1 MGVCVYV
8 CTDGHTCCVHVG
20 QCFVAQH
27 HGHAG
32 CLGGPKTG
40 VCACVCVCAL
50 MVIHVVSMLD
60 SALWLHTTGML
71 AALVDQKLVGVWECV
86 CVCALMVIHV
96 ASMLDSALWLHTT
109 GMLAALVDQK
119 LVCVHVCVCACT
131 CGHTCCVHV
140 GQCLVASYHRRVC
153 IPNTGTCACAC
164 ESVRACACESVWV
177 CMCL

>member
-1 MGVCVYV
+1 MAQHHGHAGCLGGSKTGGCMGVCVYV
-8 CTDGHTCCVHVG
+8 CTDGHTYCVHVG

-50 MVIHVVSMLD
+50 MVIHVV
-60 SALWLHTTGML
+60 
-71 AALVDQKLVGVWECV
+71 
-86 CVCALMVIHV
+86 
-96 ASMLDSALWLHTT
+96 SMLDSALWLHTT